1 MQGPP
6 PRQQL
11 QGACGLWPRPCPTSP
26 LGDEARE
33 ELQVAL
39 SPAGP
44 AVQTVLPPRA
54 GGVCGPHCGDL
65 TAGLGEAAQEGL
77 PPRLPRSAGELR
89 AGSAGGCTRVC
100 AWVLLNPAVTRR
112 FLRACG
118 GPAPSC
124 CCWWW
129 RWCSVTKL
137 CLTLCDPMDCSAPS
151 EWGIKPVRG
160 ALKGGILKEEARVTI
175 SLFMTESVWKE
186 FANMQKVV

>member
-1 MQGPP
+1 MQGAGVQGPP

-100 AWVLLNPAVTRR
+100 AWVLLNPAVTKLKTACLHEAKLIYQVLVKGSTLYYRNQTRSLGSQLLKGLNSPKIFMER
-112 FLRACG
+112 FLKIG
-118 GPAPSC
+118 
-124 CCWWW
+124 
-129 RWCSVTKL
+129 
-137 CLTLCDPMDCSAPS
+137 
-151 EWGIKPVRG
+151 
-160 ALKGGILKEEARVTI
+160 
-175 SLFMTESVWKE
+175 
-186 FANMQKVV
+186 